1 MYISEIR
8 SVRMVY
14 YFFLVF
20 HVLVILSD
28 LSEWY
33 ILVFQVLVILS
44 YLMCEDDVISCFTCT
59 CNLILS
65 VGDHVF
71 LFYMYL

>member
-1 MYISEIR
+1 MYIPEIR

-20 HVLVILSD
+20 HVLVVILSD

-33 ILVFQVLVILS
+33 ILVFHVLVILS
-44 YLMCEDDVISCFTCT
+44 YLICEDDVISCFTCT

-65 VGDHVF
+65 VVF